1 MHIIL
6 SMKTT
11 RKTNRP
17 ANLNVVKLSDGARWV
32 QFETSKGRL
41 TAWMT
46 NSAGEECAVAL
57 DAARERMATLRAA
70 GWSVAA

>member
-1 MHIIL
+1 
-6 SMKTT
+6 MKTT

-17 ANLNVVKLSDGARWV
+17 ANLNVVKLVDGDRWV

-57 DAARERMATLRAA
+57 DVARERMATLTGA

>member
-17 ANLNVVKLSDGARWV
+17 ENINVVKLSDGARWV

-46 NSAGEECAVAL
+46 NSAGEEMAIAL
-57 DAARERMATLRAA
+57 DDARERTATLQAA
-70 GWSVAA
+70 GWGVAA